1 MISIQKTI
9 IVTAILTTIVALSAF
24 MPTQQPIQEQ
34 KASNLKI
41 LPKNISK
48 EELDKVMD
56 DFKVALG
63 VKCNFCHVK
72 STTDPKRM
80 DFASDDNPH
89 KEIARS
95 MMKMTM
101 QINKKHF
108 KHKDEKT
115 GQIAQ
120 ISCMTCHN
128 GKTEPYL
135 VSK

>member
-1 MISIQKTI
+1 MIRFKKTI
-9 IVTAILTTIVALSAF
+9 IVVAVFITAITLLAF
-24 MPTQQPIQEQ
+24 IPTQHPTQEK
-34 KASNLKI
+34 KATNLKV
-41 LPKNISK
+41 LPKNISN

-56 DFKVALG
+56 EFKVALG
-63 VKCNFCHVK
+63 VKCNFCHAK
-72 STTDPKRM
+72 SVTDPKRM
-80 DFASDDNPH
+80 DFASDENPH
-89 KEIARS
+89 KEVARS

-108 KHKDEKT
+108 KHRDEKT

-128 GKTEPYL
+128 GKEHPYL